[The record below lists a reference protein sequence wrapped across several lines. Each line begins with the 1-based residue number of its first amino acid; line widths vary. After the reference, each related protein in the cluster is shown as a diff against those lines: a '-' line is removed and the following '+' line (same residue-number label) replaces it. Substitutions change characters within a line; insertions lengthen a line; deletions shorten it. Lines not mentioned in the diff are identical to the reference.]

1 MAAQVLEEY
10 KKSVFDSRWIGE
22 YIESVKLK
30 CKKSDPIYKLVTD
43 VKLVT
48 TGEIVDIDQ
57 ESIKDEIIIFT
68 DKSNQIIKWPAIY
81 EMCVDVDPR
90 YYFGSIKNALDKE
103 KEDYDILFAVK
114 DTEIL
119 GFLVTLKGECKF
131 DIYNDINDM
140 HAVHL
145 VCASKTMKGLG
156 SLLIGAYLYCISY
169 IKNHTYGLLTLRGS
183 VNNISGFL
191 SYSKMGFSPL
201 PELIGMGCFRN
212 NDCLPMIIK
221 IDKNTRQDVIERLLA
236 KIYTENIGMSHN
248 ELFIQTYGDRLSRD
262 QYLKIAE
269 PVWLKYEKKC
279 KKLMSKYYDMKASGV
294 SLEGP
299 YKNLIQKLKELEELK
314 KLEAMIAF
322 SKISL
327 KPVHVDLLPDNE
339 DYTGDDEDYT
349 GDNRAK
355 KRKTSKFLC
364 DRKRSPVAR
373 KGSPATRKGSRSTRK
388 GSPATRKRSP
398 ATRKGSR
405 STRKG
410 SRATRKGSR
419 STRKGSRST
428 RKRSPVARKRSPS
441 TQKRSPVARKG
452 SCVARKGSPAT
463 RKKSPVARKGSRAT
477 RKNN

>member
-1 MAAQVLEEY
+1 MAAQVRGEY
-10 KKSVFDSRWIGE
+10 QKSVFDSRWIGE
-22 YIESVKLK
+22 YIESVKSK

-43 VKLVT
+43 VNLVT

-57 ESIKDEIIIFT
+57 VSSEEEIIVHD
-68 DKSNQIIKWPAIY
+68 DKSKQIRIKWSDIY

-248 ELFIQTYGDRLSRD
+248 ELFIQTYGARLSRD
-262 QYLKIAE
+262 QYLEIAE
-269 PVWLKYEKKC
+269 PVLLKYEKKC

-294 SLEGP
+294 SEGP
-299 YKNLIQKLKELEELK
+299 YKNLIKKLK
-314 KLEAMIAF
+314 KLEAL
-322 SKISL
+322 SS
-327 KPVHVDLLPDNE
+327 DE
-339 DYTGDDEDYT
+339 EDYT

-355 KRKTSKFLC
+355 KRKTSKFL
-364 DRKRSPVAR
+364 SA
-373 KGSPATRKGSRSTRK
+373 
-388 GSPATRKRSP
+388 
-398 ATRKGSR
+398 RKGSR

-419 STRKGSRST
+419 STRKGS
-428 RKRSPVARKRSPS
+428 PVARKKSPV
-441 TQKRSPVARKG
+441 TRKGSPVATRKG
-452 SCVARKGSPAT
+452 SPVARKGSPAT
-463 RKKSPVARKGSRAT
+463 RKGSPVAT

>member
-1 MAAQVLEEY
+1 MAAQVRGEY
-10 KKSVFDSRWIGE
+10 QKSVFDSRWIGE
-22 YIESVKLK
+22 YIESVKSK

-43 VKLVT
+43 VNLVT

-57 ESIKDEIIIFT
+57 GSSEEEIIVH
-68 DKSNQIIKWPAIY
+68 DAKSKQIRIKWSAIY

-248 ELFIQTYGDRLSRD
+248 ELFIQTYGARLSRD

-269 PVWLKYEKKC
+269 PVWLEYEKKC

-294 SLEGP
+294 SEGP
-299 YKNLIQKLKELEELK
+299 YKNLIKKLK
-314 KLEAMIAF
+314 KLEAL
-322 SKISL
+322 S
-327 KPVHVDLLPDNE
+327 PDE
-339 DYTGDDEDYT
+339 EDYT

-355 KRKTSKFLC
+355 KRKTSKFL
-364 DRKRSPVAR
+364 SAR

-388 GSPATRKRSP
+388 GS
-398 ATRKGSR
+398 R

-410 SRATRKGSR
+410 
-419 STRKGSRST
+419 
-428 RKRSPVARKRSPS
+428 
-441 TQKRSPVARKG
+441 SPVARKG
-452 SCVARKGSPAT
+452 SR
-463 RKKSPVARKGSRAT
+463 VARKGSRAT